1 MDSAIEGLYR
11 RGPVANRTDP
21 QLVILVEDVGDYLI
35 TDEELKELQHESD
48 RLTEESGQLG
58 TPGAFPPVVVP
69 ETFGSETNRPPMQ
82 LKTNLLVRSGAQ

>member
-21 QLVILVEDVGDYLI
+21 QLVIQFEDADYLMI
-35 TDEELKELQHESD
+35 DEELKELQHESD

-58 TPGAFPPVVVP
+58 TPGAFHPRLCQKHSVA
-69 ETFGSETNRPPMQ
+69 RLIAPPMQ
-82 LKTNLLVRSGAQ
+82 LKTNLLVRLRAQ